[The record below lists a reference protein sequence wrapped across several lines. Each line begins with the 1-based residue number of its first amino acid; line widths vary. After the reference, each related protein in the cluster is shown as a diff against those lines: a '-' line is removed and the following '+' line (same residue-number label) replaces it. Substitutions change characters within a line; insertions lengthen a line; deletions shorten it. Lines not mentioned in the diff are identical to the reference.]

1 MSFPYPFKS
10 SYNPAND
17 YTNIDYSMTSP
28 LLADGSNF
36 PCKGYHTVIRN
47 GNVATVDTITA
58 GKSYTVRYVSISRIT
73 SSMRTPSPFTVHHSA
88 PLQILPL
95 NLAATVLISLD
106 ADDSFAGTATH
117 GGGSCQFSLSYDG
130 GNTWAVI
137 HSIIGGCPLN
147 SAYTFSVPTN
157 IPSGNALFAWTWFN
171 KLGNRYSS
179 IPLPLS
185 ASYQLPPT
193 LPLTPYP

>member
-1 MSFPYPFKS
+1 MQMSFPYPFKS

-17 YTNIDYSMTSP
+17 YTNIDYSMTTP

-36 PCKGYHTVIRN
+36 PCKGYHTVIQN
-47 GNVATVDTITA
+47 GNVGTVDTITA
-58 GKSYTVRYVSISRIT
+58 GSSYTVRYVSLFPRMRLLTQPFPPPILPIIPLTAIRPT
-73 SSMRTPSPFTVHHSA
+73 SSCDISSFGSLEYA
-88 PLQILPL
+88 
-95 NLAATVLISLD
+95 NDSLAGS
-106 ADDSFAGTATH
+106 ATH

-171 KLGNRYSS
+171 KVGNR
-179 IPLPLS
+179 
-185 ASYQLPPT
+185 
-193 LPLTPYP
+193 